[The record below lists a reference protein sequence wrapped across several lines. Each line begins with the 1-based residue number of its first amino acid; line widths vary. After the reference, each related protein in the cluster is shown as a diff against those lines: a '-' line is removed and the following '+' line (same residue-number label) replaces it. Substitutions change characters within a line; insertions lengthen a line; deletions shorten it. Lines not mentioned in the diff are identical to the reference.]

1 MKDDFDRRLAELSY
15 ECNRRV
21 TSLSAD
27 YDKLL
32 AVVQPLLRSA
42 VASHDATATAVAALR
57 DMPTRT
63 QMPDLLNSLS
73 HAAVSLQ
80 NHLRSHQQHH
90 AAPTGQLGLNGIT
103 GKRSTDDLSGAP
115 PSSRPRYS

>member
-21 TSLSAD
+21 TALSAD

-57 DMPTRT
+57 DMPSRT
-63 QMPDLLNSLS
+63 QTDLLHSLS
-73 HAAVSLQ
+73 HAAVNLQ
-80 NHLRSHQQHH
+80 THLRS
-90 AAPTGQLGLNGIT
+90 AGPTQMGMNGVT
-103 GKRSTDDLSGAP
+103 GKRSAEDLSGGP
-115 PSSRPRYS
+115 PTSRPRII

>member
-21 TSLSAD
+21 TALNAD

-32 AVVQPLLRSA
+32 SLVQPLLRSA
-42 VASHDATATAVAALR
+42 VASHDPAVAAASALR

-63 QMPDLLNSLS
+63 QMPDLLHSLS
-73 HAAVSLQ
+73 HAAVTLQ
-80 NHLRSHQQHH
+80 SHLRSQQQ
-90 AAPTGQLGLNGIT
+90 PQQNGGLGGMNGT
-103 GKRSTDDLSGAP
+103 NGKRSAEDISGA
-115 PSSRPRYS
+115 PSSRPRYM